1 MRRRTAQE
9 ILKGNRLLLTASVL
23 FILSGIYIL
32 LSPFLFPKVSYDAL
46 EESDAVVM
54 QLKYRHHGRG
64 GGYYSLQTAG
74 GEGYHIPPRRLPPL
88 SEALLTEG
96 TAVHIKW
103 RTGGLF
109 PTRFAEEISAGG
121 QLLMAYDDTPPSKAL
136 PIIFGLGASAF
147 GAGGLLMLRH
157 LIRANQRTQ
166 EKRDDRIRRKY
177 GTCRKNRKP

>member
-9 ILKGNRLLLTASVL
+9 ILKGNSLLLAASVL
-23 FILSGIYIL
+23 LILSGIYIL

-54 QLKYRHHGRG
+54 QLKYCHHGRG
-64 GGYYSLQTAG
+64 GGYYFLKTG
-74 GEGYHIPPRRLPPL
+74 GEGYRIAPGRLPPL